1 MWQVALQKSR
11 CVVWSLWQRQCRLPL
26 LNFSCLSCVKHRTCP
41 ISAIWPLRLE
51 QWAYIH
57 IADPCCH
64 LQIFAY
70 GLSLITIAPNTEHS
84 RMSRVVGTTLG
95 GNRSSPSLSVYIQ
108 CWLQISPAE
117 YLWMIVTCSSFVYAI
132 LLSRS
137 RQQLPRS
144 AVFLYCTFLHQ
155 EGSLTASF
163 GSERTVPAACAD
175 DFDEVIILTTQCSV
189 SGNSHSLHSLLSWEQ
204 HFLTCSATCSSHTA
218 EFIWIH
224 YPFASKTLL
233 WNYSVPTENGHGLA
247 DLSTASLYWYDN
259 LSSL

>member
-84 RMSRVVGTTLG
+84 RMSRVVRTTLG

-155 EGSLTASF
+155 EGSLTVSF
-163 GSERTVPAACAD
+163 GSERTVPPPALTISTKSLFSRHSAQCLA
-175 DFDEVIILTTQCSV
+175 ILTRFTLSCRESSTFSHVPRLVVVIQLNS
-189 SGNSHSLHSLLSWEQ
+189 SG
-204 HFLTCSATCSSHTA
+204 
-218 EFIWIH
+218 FIIH
-224 YPFASKTLL
+224 LRRRGSCRIIPCRQRMGT
-233 WNYSVPTENGHGLA
+233 
-247 DLSTASLYWYDN
+247 D
-259 LSSL
+259 